1 MSDPTDRAAGEYVV
15 PPHEFV
21 DDDGREIRI
30 VSGTADDEQDLLEM
44 YVEFDPEDCSQGV
57 PPLTAED
64 IREWLGYLFP
74 EGSHHVIARH
84 GDVTVG
90 HAFLVPAGDDRHE
103 LAIFVAHEYQSAHIG
118 TELMYTL
125 LGSGLDAGVRQVWLS
140 VESWNNHAIALYE
153 NFGFQK
159 HRVARTELE
168 MTIYLEESDMRQS
181 A

>member
-15 PPHEFV
+15 APHEFV
-21 DDDGREIRI
+21 DDAGREIQIER
-30 VSGTADDEQDLLEM
+30 GTADDERDLLEM

-64 IREWLGYLFP
+64 IREWLEYLFP

-84 GDVTVG
+84 DDATVG

-125 LGSGLDAGVRQVWLS
+125 LGCGLDAGVRQVWLS

-153 NFGFQK
+153 NFGFEK

-168 MTIYLEESDMRQS
+168 MTIHLDGSDMRQS